1 MFLTL
6 PGVSCNIT
14 LHVSHLTRCIMYYHT
29 ACFSPYQVYHVLS
42 HSMFLTLPGVSC
54 IITLHVLTLP
64 GVSCIVTL
72 HVSHLTR
79 CIMYYH
85 TACFSPYHVYH
96 VLSHCMF
103 LTLPG
108 VSCIITLHVSLF
120 LGLFFI
126 IPCIDTFVKADL
138 RTVSFDVPPQE
149 VNTRNSR
156 VIMCQYLWIVECYWW
171 DRSHS
176 GFPNEKIGVL
186 EMLKPS
192 TVVLKQ
198 GSSCLFVITLGI
210 MNKA

>member
-1 MFLTL
+1 MCTRLGIPINILSHCMFLTL
-6 PGVSCNIT
+6 PGVSCIIT

-42 HSMFLTLPGVSC
+42 HCMFLTLPGVSC
-54 IITLHVLTLP
+54 IITQ
-64 GVSCIVTL
+64 

-85 TACFSPYHVYH
+85 TACFSPYQVYH

-156 VIMCQYLWIVECYWW
+156 VIMCQYL
-171 DRSHS
+171 
-176 GFPNEKIGVL
+176 
-186 EMLKPS
+186 
-192 TVVLKQ
+192 
-198 GSSCLFVITLGI
+198 
-210 MNKA
+210 